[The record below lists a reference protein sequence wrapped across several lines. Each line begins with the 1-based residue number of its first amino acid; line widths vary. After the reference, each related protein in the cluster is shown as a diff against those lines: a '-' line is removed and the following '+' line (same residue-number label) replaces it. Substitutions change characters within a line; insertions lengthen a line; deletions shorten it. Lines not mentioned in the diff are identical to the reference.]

1 MRPERTGR
9 KLAPRHQPALPFHGN
24 LLVQLEKVKIKRI
37 IGPTPSGAA
46 VLLGNEKKTFVVFV
60 GFYEA
65 AALIREINH
74 EVPARPLTHELIQN
88 VFLGFDIEVKHV
100 VISTILENTFC
111 ATLILDQRLQA
122 GKEDWNARRN
132 EVRIDARP
140 SDCFVLAL
148 KNKVD
153 IFVTREVFD
162 QVQDVSKM
170 TEEVEGT
177 LAGGQLG
184 SLGEMEFDL
193 RTGEEEAHKAGEG
206 EGGEASLEDEDSP
219 PGAGEDDDSGD
230 DETKGKKK
238 P

>member
-1 MRPERTGR
+1 
-9 KLAPRHQPALPFHGN
+9 
-24 LLVQLEKVKIKRI
+24 VQLEKVKIKRI

-111 ATLILDQRLQA
+111 ATLILDQRLRA
-122 GKEDWNARRN
+122 GKEDWNSRRN

-193 RTGEEEAHKAGEG
+193 RASEEEAEKAGEG
-206 EGGEASLEDEDSP
+206 EGGEVPREDDSL
-219 PGAGEDDDSGD
+219 PGAGEDEDSGD
-230 DETKGKKK
+230 DERKGKK